1 MERRITERFP
11 FKTASLQFENL
22 VDTKYNRSKQNA
34 LLTKIIFGNNSQSK
48 CQLRFKIHIYN
59 HNIIQIAIE
68 TFENVKKK
76 NTIVAK
82 QELSIK

>member
-48 CQLRFKIHIYN
+48 CQLRFKIHNIYN
-59 HNIIQIAIE
+59 HNII
-68 TFENVKKK
+68 
-76 NTIVAK
+76 
-82 QELSIK
+82 